1 MRSLRFVF
9 PLFAVVA
16 LIYWSRLAFQDA
28 SGPSVFDIPKTLQ
41 EEKLTILVQLHSVP
55 GGAEVWS
62 ISKSG
67 SEDDRLYLQP
77 ARPGQTVPAEY
88 YRLKDSGYVLKLYG
102 SFYKGKGIPQQYLGI
117 QPKPERYSVFR
128 YESLDVVKSEDY

>member
-16 LIYWSRLAFQDA
+16 LVFWSRQAFQSTNA
-28 SGPSVFDIPKTLQ
+28 PSVFDIPKKLE
-41 EEKLTILVQLHSVP
+41 EEKLTIVVRLHSEP

-62 ISKSG
+62 TSKSG

-77 ARPGQTVPAEY
+77 ARPSQTIPLEY
-88 YRLKDSGYVLKLYG
+88 YQLKDSGYVLKLYG
-102 SFYKGKGIPQQYLGI
+102 SFYKGKGIPEAYFSI

-128 YESLDVVKSEDY
+128 YESLDVVKDE